1 MVSRMFRALLDGFE
15 KHDLM
20 TLSGA
25 LAFYTSLSLAPLLL
39 LMVAGISFMGP
50 TGQEQFMLAV
60 ENLVGPQASLVF
72 AMIINNVDQ
81 QPSLGNFAGV
91 IGIGTL
97 LFSASSV
104 FAQMHTSLNFINEV
118 KPVAGS
124 SAWRMFLRRRILSMG
139 LVVGFSF
146 LTTVSLMVSTV
157 MAATLPRG
165 DIWKIIN
172 DLISLIV
179 FAALFSSIFKFLPDK
194 HLPWRHC
201 AVGGMLTALLFTI
214 GKILIGVYL
223 GESALGSAYGAAGS
237 LIALLAWVYY
247 SSMIVFVG
255 AELTRALSTAPL
267 TTGARESVSP

>member
-1 MVSRMFRALLDGFE
+1 MASRTIREFLNGFE

-20 TLSGA
+20 TLSAA

-60 ENLVGPQASLVF
+60 ENLVGPQASLAV

-81 QPSLGNFAGV
+81 QPSLGSFAGV
-91 IGIGTL
+91 VGIGTL

-104 FAQMHTSLNFINEV
+104 FAQMHTSLNIINEV
-118 KPVAGS
+118 KPAEGKS
-124 SAWRMFLRRRILSMG
+124 TWRMFLRRRILSMG
-139 LVVGFSF
+139 LVVGSSF
-146 LTTVSLMVSTV
+146 LAPVSLMVSTV

-194 HLPWRHC
+194 RLPWRHC
-201 AVGGMLTALLFTI
+201 AVGGTLTALLFTL

-237 LIALLAWVYY
+237 LIVLLAWVYY
-247 SSMIVFVG
+247 SSLIVFVG
-255 AELTRALSTAPL
+255 AELTRAFIEAPQTTA
-267 TTGARESVSP
+267 ARGSVRP